1 MSGLR
6 RAAVTGL
13 RAVLVGTA
21 AGGGTAAGAAEG
33 AVRTATTSATLQR
46 ATQALVD
53 ALAPGERA
61 LWEHYSDPSLTYVT
75 EDNEVKSRA
84 QLLDEMKPLP
94 AGSSGWIV
102 VEEFRCTDFGGF
114 AVTTYIMDEHETIEG
129 HELHARYRGSD
140 TWRATAEGWRLVAA
154 QVYAIPLDPPRGGA
168 AAALADY
175 AGTYSLSAITRQTIR
190 QDGDHLVA
198 ERPGRAPQLLLPESG
213 DVFFTPGHPRS
224 RRIFLRSADGR
235 VAGFA
240 DRREG
245 TDLKWTRAPADAT
258 APQARSRH
266 SSGALAA
273 ADPGLSSE
281 GSAFLGREQVH
292 GARRTLE
299 REQ

>member
-1 MSGLR
+1 MIRLQ

-13 RAVLVGTA
+13 LTVLIGVHAGAVI
-21 AGGGTAAGAAEG
+21 AAGAAVTG
-33 AVRTATTSATLQR
+33 AAGATTTSATLQR

-61 LWEHYSDPSLTYVT
+61 VWEHYSDPSLTYVT
-75 EDNEVKSRA
+75 EDNEVKSRT

-102 VEEFRCTDFGGF
+102 VEEFRCTDLGSF
-114 AVTTYIMDEHETIEG
+114 AVTTYVMDEHETIEG

-154 QVYAIPLDPPRGGA
+154 QVYAIPQDPPRGEPAG
-168 AAALADY
+168 ALAEY

-198 ERPGRAPQLLLPESG
+198 ERPGPGRAPQLLVPESG
-213 DVFFTPGHPRS
+213 DVFFTPGHPRT
-224 RRIFLRSADGR
+224 RRIFLRAPDGR

-245 TDLKWTRAPADAT
+245 TDLVWARAAT
-258 APQARSRH
+258 DGTAH
-266 SSGALAA
+266 
-273 ADPGLSSE
+273 
-281 GSAFLGREQVH
+281 
-292 GARRTLE
+292 
-299 REQ
+299 

>member
-1 MSGLR
+1 MIRLR
-6 RAAVTGL
+6 RVAVIGALAVLVGMPAGGAVAAGAAVTG
-13 RAVLVGTA
+13 A
-21 AGGGTAAGAAEG
+21 A
-33 AVRTATTSATLQR
+33 RTATTSATLQR

-61 LWEHYSDPSLTYVT
+61 VWEHYSDPSLTYVT

-102 VEEFRCTDFGGF
+102 LEEFRCTDFGSF
-114 AVTTYIMDEHETIEG
+114 AVTTYVMDEHETIEG

-168 AAALADY
+168 AGALADY

-190 QDGDHLVA
+190 PDGDHLVA

-213 DVFFTPGHPRS
+213 DVFFTPGHPRT

-245 TDLKWTRAPADAT
+245 TDLNWTRAPADAT
-258 APQARSRH
+258 APGGSRH
-266 SSGALAA
+266 FRGAL
-273 ADPGLSSE
+273 
-281 GSAFLGREQVH
+281 
-292 GARRTLE
+292 
-299 REQ
+299 

>member
-1 MSGLR
+1 VLVGKPAGGGVAADAGG
-6 RAAVTGL
+6 AAVTG
-13 RAVLVGTA
+13 A
-21 AGGGTAAGAAEG
+21 A
-33 AVRTATTSATLQR
+33 RTATTSATLQR

-53 ALAPGERA
+53 AFAPGERA
-61 LWEHYSDPSLTYVT
+61 VWEHYTDPSLTYVT
-75 EDNEVKSRA
+75 EDNEVKNRA
-84 QLLDEMKPLP
+84 QLLDWIKPLP
-94 AGSSGWIV
+94 AGSTGWIV
-102 VEEFRCTDFGGF
+102 VQEFRCTDFGSF
-114 AVTTYIMDEHETIEG
+114 AVTTYLMDEHETIEG

-168 AAALADY
+168 AGALADY

-198 ERPGRAPQLLLPESG
+198 ERPGRAPQLLVPETG
-213 DVFFTPGHPRS
+213 DVFFTPGHPRT

-245 TDLKWTRAPADAT
+245 TDLKWTRVPADAT
-258 APQARSRH
+258 ASWRKPTFSWNT
-266 SSGALAA
+266 LAA
-273 ADPGLSSE
+273 ADPGLLSE
-281 GSAFLGREQVH
+281 GGPFLGREQVH

>member
-1 MSGLR
+1 MIGLR
-6 RAAVTGL
+6 RAAVTGVL
-13 RAVLVGTA
+13 AVLVDTA
-21 AGGGTAAGAAEG
+21 AGGGGAAAGAAEG
-33 AVRTATTSATLQR
+33 APRTATTSATLQR

-84 QLLDEMKPLP
+84 QLLDGMKPLP

-102 VEEFRCTDFGGF
+102 VEEFRCTDFGSF
-114 AVTTYIMDEHETIEG
+114 AVTTYLMDEHETIEG

-140 TWRATAEGWRLVAA
+140 TWRATAAGWRLVAA
-154 QVYAIPLDPPRGGA
+154 QVYAIPLDPPSGGA
-168 AAALADY
+168 AGALADY

-198 ERPGRAPQLLLPESG
+198 ERPGRPPQLLLPESG
-213 DVFFTPGHPRS
+213 DVFFTPGHPRT

-245 TDLKWTRAPADAT
+245 TDLRWTRAPADAT
-258 APQARSRH
+258 AP
-266 SSGALAA
+266 LAEA
-273 ADPGLSSE
+273 GLR
-281 GSAFLGREQVH
+281 GVR
-292 GARRTLE
+292 
-299 REQ
+299 